1 MKETKR
7 KNTSLFAKLKNYS
20 ESDYYAFHMPGHKRN
35 LDLMQGTSPYRIDI
49 TEIDGFDDLHHA
61 EGILKEAQERA
72 ARVYHADETHF
83 LVNGSTVG
91 ILSAIMGTTKK
102 GDSILVARNCHKSVY
117 HAIYLNELDP
127 VYLFPKFDT
136 ELGLS
141 TEIDVEDVKEALR
154 ANPKICA
161 VMIVSPTYDGV
172 VSDIETIAAV
182 CHEAG
187 CPLIVDEA
195 HGAHFGFHPYFPKSA
210 NQYGADLVINS
221 LHKTLP
227 ALTQTALL
235 HVNGNLVNRRKVKRY
250 LDMLQTSSPS
260 YILMASIDACIHAVE
275 KTLEKQETAGIEEK
289 ILEKQKTSGI
299 EEKCNDREFER
310 QTSGMEDG
318 NSRNE
323 LADTLLFETYVNR
336 IDALRNDLKQLQHLK
351 IIQTDNI
358 DHYDR
363 SKFVISVKDA
373 PLSSHEL
380 YEILLKKYHL
390 QMEMLAGTYVLAM
403 TTVGDTEEGLK
414 RLKEALFEIDTF
426 ISESDRE
433 CNKNNASMPDFVGK
447 QPALEKVWTIAEA
460 VNIRDEYEFEDN
472 SEEMS
477 LAKGHKA
484 KVSFRKSIGH
494 ISLEYG
500 YLYPP
505 GSPLIVPG
513 ERISEETVEILQW
526 YQEHDFSIEG
536 LQSEDGIEVWIDG

>member
-7 KNTSLFAKLKNYS
+7 ENKSLFTKLKNYS
-20 ESDYYAFHMPGHKRN
+20 ASDYYAFHMPGHKRN

-61 EGILKEAQERA
+61 EGILKDAQERA
-72 ARVYHADETHF
+72 ARIYHADETHF

-102 GDSILVARNCHKSVY
+102 GDAILVARNCHKSVY
-117 HAIYLNELDP
+117 HAICLNELNP

-141 TEIDVEDVKEALR
+141 TEIDPEDVRETLKE
-154 ANPKICA
+154 NPKIRA

-172 VSDIETIAAV
+172 VSDIEKIARAA
-182 CHEAG
+182 HEAG

-210 NQYGADLVINS
+210 NLYGADLVINS

-235 HVNGNLVNRRKVKRY
+235 HVNGDLVNRRKVKRY

-260 YILMASIDACIHAVE
+260 YILMASIDACIHALERTQE
-275 KTLEKQETAGIEEK
+275 KW
-289 ILEKQKTSGI
+289 
-299 EEKCNDREFER
+299 N
-310 QTSGMEDG
+310 
-318 NSRNE
+318 
-323 LADTLLFETYVNR
+323 LADENLFETYVNR

-351 IIQTDNI
+351 IIQTNHIDN
-358 DHYDR
+358 YDR

-380 YEILLKKYHL
+380 YEILLRKYHL

-403 TTVGDTEEGLK
+403 TTVGDTEEGLN
-414 RLKEALFEIDTF
+414 RLKEALFEIDA
-426 ISESDRE
+426 ELDRIITAE
-433 CNKNNASMPDFVGK
+433 KTEDQKNDAMPAFVGK
-447 QPALEKVWTIAEA
+447 QPALKKVWTIAEA
-460 VNIRDEYEFEDN
+460 VNIREAYEAGESCADSGGDIEKNQDSTRMLFV
-472 SEEMS
+472 
-477 LAKGHKA
+477 KGYKE
-484 KVSFRKSIGH
+484 KVSFEDSTGH
-494 ISLEYG
+494 ISLEYA

-513 ERISEETVEILQW
+513 ERISKEAVEILHW

>member
-35 LDLMQGTSPYRIDI
+35 LDLMQETSPYRIDI

-61 EGILKEAQERA
+61 EGILKDAQERA

-154 ANPKICA
+154 ANPKIRA

-275 KTLEKQETAGIEEK
+275 KTLEKQE
-289 ILEKQKTSGI
+289 LV
-299 EEKCNDREFER
+299 
-310 QTSGMEDG
+310 
-318 NSRNE
+318 
-323 LADTLLFETYVNR
+323 DTLLFETYVNR
-336 IDALRNDLKQLQHLK
+336 IDALRNDLKQLKHLK
-351 IIQTDNI
+351 IIQTDNT

-433 CNKNNASMPDFVGK
+433 CNKKNASMPDFVGK

-460 VNIRDEYEFEDN
+460 VNIRDEYEFEDK
-472 SEEMS
+472 SEDEGTNIRVKMIKDTMQSENVTEKSGTYAEKSCEDKGSKEMS

-484 KVSFRKSIGH
+484 KVSFIKSSGH
-494 ISLEYG
+494 ISLEYA

-513 ERISEETVEILQW
+513 ERISEEAVEILRW